1 MGAGAASDG
10 EPVVGE
16 STATVVATR
25 LQLRGWRQL
34 PRFFRVNSAVVRQL
48 KADPNLISYALKAD
62 FLRLRFSTL
71 SIWADDAAIRP
82 FVESGQHRT
91 ALAVFDEIAVR
102 DRSAFLRWRT
112 DQPEDVTWEEA
123 RRRLAGVR
131 PSG

>member
-1 MGAGAASDG
+1 MGAGASSNG

-25 LQLRGWRQL
+25 LQLRGWRKL
-34 PRFFRVNSAVVRQL
+34 PRFFRVNNAVVRQL

-71 SIWADDAAIRP
+71 SVWADDAAIRP

-91 ALAVFDEIAVR
+91 ALAVFDEIADR
-102 DRSAFLRWRT
+102 DRSAFVRWRT
-112 DQPEDVTWEEA
+112 DQPDDVTWEEA
-123 RRRLAGVR
+123 RRRLVAVR